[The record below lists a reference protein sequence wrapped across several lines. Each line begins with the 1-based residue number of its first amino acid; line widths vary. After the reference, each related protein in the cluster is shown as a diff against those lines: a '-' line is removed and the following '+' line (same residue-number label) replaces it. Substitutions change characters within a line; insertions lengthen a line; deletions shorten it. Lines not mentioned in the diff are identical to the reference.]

1 MGAGVTKAT
10 RGQSNLKAG
19 HEREVFTA
27 KYKRDRPSGG
37 KAHRPHRVFFCS
49 NSEAAF
55 GLEVKIC
62 SPNVFGLGSVRV
74 KGCSNQEVPL

>member
-1 MGAGVTKAT
+1 MGAEVTKAT
-10 RGQSNLKAG
+10 RGQSDLKAV

-27 KYKRDRPSGG
+27 EKYKRDRPTGG
-37 KAHRPHRVFFCS
+37 KAHRPPHVFFVQI
-49 NSEAAF
+49 ELF